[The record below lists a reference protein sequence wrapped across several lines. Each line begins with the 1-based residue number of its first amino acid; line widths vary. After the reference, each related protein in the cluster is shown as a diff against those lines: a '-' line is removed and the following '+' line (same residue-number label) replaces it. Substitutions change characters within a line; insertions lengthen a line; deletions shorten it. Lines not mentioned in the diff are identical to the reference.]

1 MLLVASIILISI
13 IEFIGDSNFKIFA
26 RTNDYTSLVIGS
38 VAYIVM
44 VAFLVIALRLSN
56 VIYVN
61 GMWDGVSALIESL
74 LAYLVLKET
83 LSNNYQYAGLGLVI
97 AGIFFLNFGKIPA

>member
-1 MLLVASIILISI
+1 MLLIASIILISI

-26 RTNDYTSLVIGS
+26 RTNDYTSLIIGS
-38 VAYIVM
+38 IAYIVL
-44 VAFLVIALRLSN
+44 VAFLVITLRLSN

-61 GMWDGVSALIESL
+61 GLWDGVSALIESL

-83 LSNNYQYAGLGLVI
+83 LSNGYQYAGLGLVI
-97 AGIFFLNFGKIPA
+97 VGIFFLNLGKIPV